1 MKTVPVMEVRRHL
14 GVMLDEVML
23 KCETIVIERA
33 GRPMAMLCP
42 VNAGNAVGGDIA
54 LRLRAVERLAGL
66 GGVTKRGRR
75 ADDWIDDERTA
86 WGSHR

>member
-23 KCETIVIERA
+23 RCETIIIERA
-33 GRPMAMLCP
+33 GRPMAMLSP
-42 VNAGNAVGGDIA
+42 LNAGNAAGGDIA

-66 GGVTKRGRR
+66 GGVTERGRR
-75 ADDWIDDERTA
+75 ADDWVDNERAA
-86 WGSHR
+86 WDSQR

>member
-33 GRPMAMLCP
+33 GKPMAMLCP
-42 VNAGNAVGGDIA
+42 VSAGSALGGDVA
-54 LRLRAVERLAGL
+54 RRLRALERLAGL
-66 GGVTKRGRR
+66 GGLTARGRR
-75 ADDWIDDERTA
+75 ADDWVNAERA
-86 WGSHR
+86 GWDPRA